1 MTDKTERDALVAR
14 IRMHARD
21 CVRAADMDTDVVLSS
36 AQIDDMADAFNQ
48 AAEALAAPAEGASA
62 EDYERELSAVMP
74 EDFKD
79 WHQNDKREWP
89 AVAAAVIRNLRE
101 REAMAWEQ
109 AASVDV
115 DSIME
120 VVKKYTS
127 NHSVLNPLIRCDL
140 TKLIDSAGGA
150 KGEPVP
156 PCACFDHADAICP
169 EHRRLLAAA
178 PAAPKGG
185 VDWPAVAEVVREF
198 VDDYQ
203 MMGEDEQGREG
214 IYTPN
219 EREKMLILDAVHG
232 LLSDSDFT
240 AAFAAPKGGLPDEV
254 GD

>member
-115 DSIME
+115 GSIME

-127 NHSVLNPLIRCDL
+127 NHSVLNVLIRCDL

-150 KGEPVP
+150 KGAPQPAEGDGAVVPDAYFIAEGEGYWQVAVEGKPYNFRNPPGFKLVPV
-156 PCACFDHADAICP
+156 
-169 EHRRLLAAA
+169 AAA

-185 VDWPAVAEVVREF
+185 
-198 VDDYQ
+198 
-203 MMGEDEQGREG
+203 
-214 IYTPN
+214 
-219 EREKMLILDAVHG
+219 
-232 LLSDSDFT
+232 
-240 AAFAAPKGGLPDEV
+240 LP
-254 GD
+254 